1 MLDKAIVFLQKHLNA
16 KLKGDDAAADSVVLA
31 KVEADQVKL
40 TIDAVTVILVG
51 LEPDPISRSADP
63 YRATTTN
70 GASGPVY
77 PEIRLN
83 LFVLFAARFTAYEVA
98 LESLSKIIR
107 YFQQNPVLTRRNAP
121 EMDPELDR
129 LVMELQALPLKEQ
142 NDIWSALKVPANP
155 SLLYRVR
162 MVIFSQEPTTET
174 PAIVELNKEV
184 VAS

>member
-16 KLKGDDAAADSVVLA
+16 RLKGDDPADRVVLA

-40 TIDAVTVILVG
+40 TLDAVTVILVG

-63 YRATTTN
+63 YRATTTS

-83 LFVLFAARFTAYEVA
+83 LYLLFAARFTAYENA
-98 LESLSKIIR
+98 LAHLSKIIR
-107 YFQQNPVLTRRNAP
+107 YFQQNPVLSQQNAP

-129 LVMELQALPLKEQ
+129 LLLELQSLPSKEQ
-142 NDIWSALKVPANP
+142 NEIWSSLKVPANP
-155 SLLYRVR
+155 SLLYRVK
-162 MVIFSQEPTTET
+162 VVVFSQEPSTET
-174 PAIVELNKEV
+174 PAIVEVRKEM
-184 VAS
+184 APT